1 MMNKLLFSSTW
12 NYKILMF
19 SYKLN
24 DWVKKKNQNMF
35 EMVGSL
41 LLLFYIVYFVF
52 GFFIFNIVFFFQRK
66 LMQSKNDQDHISQY
80 QNSNLHNIWCFII
93 FFQIV
98 HLHTRST
105 VVIQQVKIPTRH
117 QTRLTLTVRLAAHLI
132 KIALVLDTSHQ
143 KENVLWPNTTS

>member
-1 MMNKLLFSSTW
+1 
-12 NYKILMF
+12 
-19 SYKLN
+19 
-24 DWVKKKNQNMF
+24 MF

-41 LLLFYIVYFVF
+41 LLLFYIVYFVS

-66 LMQSKNDQDHISQY
+66 LMQSKYDQDHISQY
-80 QNSNLHNIWCFII
+80 QNSNLDNIWCFII

-132 KIALVLDTSHQ
+132 KIALDLDTSHQ
-143 KENVLWPNTTS
+143 KENVL

>member
-1 MMNKLLFSSTW
+1 MNKLLFSSTW

-41 LLLFYIVYFVF
+41 LLLFYIVYFF
-52 GFFIFNIVFFFQRK
+52 LAFFIFNIVFFFQRK

-80 QNSNLHNIWCFII
+80 QNSNLDNIWCFII

-105 VVIQQVKIPTRH
+105 VVIQQVKIPTLH